1 VGPEPPVESIA
12 VASNALTP
20 ERFSAAVA
28 SITSAFGDPTRR
40 DIYLRVRESDEGMT
54 ASEVAA
60 AVDLHANVARH
71 HLDKLAAGG
80 HVVVEVRAG
89 GGAGRPSK
97 RYRAAHQ
104 EMSLEFPV
112 RHDDL
117 LGTLLGRALARL
129 PDDEA
134 AALAEEVGIE
144 YGQHLASLME
154 PGEAHRS
161 LEAAVGAVA
170 DALTSHGFAAR
181 SEGIAGE
188 LRIVSEHCPFGQAAV
203 DHPVLCAIDRGLVK
217 GMLAGLHGDT
227 APQTEGSLAMGDTV
241 CTTTV

>member
-1 VGPEPPVESIA
+1 M
-12 VASNALTP
+12 
-20 ERFSAAVA
+20 
-28 SITSAFGDPTRR
+28 
-40 DIYLRVRESDEGMT
+40 VREAGDGMT
-54 ASEVAA
+54 ASEVAGR
-60 AVDLHANVARH
+60 VDVHANVARH

-80 HVVVEVRAG
+80 HLVVDVHAG

-97 RYRAAHQ
+97 RYRAARSDMQ
-104 EMSLEFPV
+104 FEFPV

-117 LGTLLGRALARL
+117 LGTLLGRALTRL
-129 PDDEA
+129 SHDEA
-134 AALAEEVGIE
+134 TALAEEVGEE
-144 YGQHLASLME
+144 YGLHLAALME

-181 SEGIAGE
+181 SVGTANE

-217 GMLAGLHGDT
+217 GMLAGLHGET
-227 APQTEGSLAMGDTV
+227 SPLLEGSVPMGDTV
-241 CTTTV
+241 CTTSV

>member
-1 VGPEPPVESIA
+1 MA
-12 VASNALTP
+12 VNALTP

-40 DIYLRVRESDEGMT
+40 DIYLLVRESPDGMT
-54 ASEVAA
+54 ASAVAR

-80 HVVVEVRAG
+80 HVVVDVHSG

-97 RYRAAHQ
+97 RYRAARQ
-104 EMSLEFPV
+104 EISLEFPV

-117 LGTLLGRALARL
+117 LGTLLGRALTRL
-129 PDDEA
+129 PAPEA
-134 AALAEEVGIE
+134 EALAEEVGIE

-154 PGEAHRS
+154 PGDAHRS
-161 LEAAVGAVA
+161 LEAAVGTVA

-188 LRIVSEHCPFGQAAV
+188 LTIVSEHCPFGQAAV

-227 APQTEGSLAMGDTV
+227 TPELAGSVPMGDTV
-241 CTTTV
+241 CTTKV

>member
-1 VGPEPPVESIA
+1 
-12 VASNALTP
+12 
-20 ERFSAAVA
+20 
-28 SITSAFGDPTRR
+28 
-40 DIYLRVRESDEGMT
+40 MT
-54 ASEVAA
+54 ASEVARR
-60 AVDLHANVARH
+60 VDVHANVARH

-80 HVVVEVRAG
+80 HLVVDVQAG

-97 RYRAAHQ
+97 RYRTSRTDMQ
-104 EMSLEFPV
+104 FEFPV

-117 LGTLLGRALARL
+117 LGTLLGRALTRL
-129 PDDEA
+129 SHEEA
-134 AALAEEVGIE
+134 TALAEEVGEE
-144 YGQHLASLME
+144 YGLHLAALME

-181 SEGIAGE
+181 TVGKANE

-217 GMLAGLHGDT
+217 GMLAGLHGET
-227 APQTEGSLAMGDTV
+227 TPQLEGSVPMGDTV
-241 CTTTV
+241 CTTSV

>member
-1 VGPEPPVESIA
+1 VTTQ
-12 VASNALTP
+12 ALTP

-40 DIYLRVRESDEGMT
+40 DIYLRVRETGEGMT
-54 ASEVAA
+54 ASEVAQ

-80 HVVVEVRAG
+80 HVVVDVHPG

-97 RYRAAHQ
+97 RYRAAHA

-117 LGTLLGRALARL
+117 LGTLLGRALTRL
-129 PDDEA
+129 PVDEA
-134 AALAEEVGIE
+134 AELAEEVGIE

-170 DALTSHGFAAR
+170 DALTSHGCAAR

-188 LRIVSEHCPFGQAAV
+188 LVIVSEHCPFGQAAV

-217 GMLAGLHGDT
+217 GMLAGLHGET
-227 APQTEGSLAMGDTV
+227 TPELAGSVPMGDAV
-241 CTTTV
+241 CTTRV

>member
-1 VGPEPPVESIA
+1 MA
-12 VASNALTP
+12 VNALTP

-40 DIYLRVRESDEGMT
+40 DIYLLVRESPDGMT
-54 ASEVAA
+54 ASAVAR

-80 HVVVEVRAG
+80 HVVVDVHSG

-97 RYRAAHQ
+97 RYRAARQ
-104 EMSLEFPV
+104 EISLEFPV

-117 LGTLLGRALARL
+117 LGTLLGRALTRL
-129 PDDEA
+129 PAPEA
-134 AALAEEVGIE
+134 EALAEEVGIE
-144 YGQHLASLME
+144 YGQHLAALME
-154 PGEAHRS
+154 PGDAHRS
-161 LEAAVGAVA
+161 LEAAVGTVA

-188 LRIVSEHCPFGQAAV
+188 LTIVSEHCPFGQAAV

-227 APQTEGSLAMGDTV
+227 TPELAGSVPMGDTV
-241 CTTTV
+241 CTTKV